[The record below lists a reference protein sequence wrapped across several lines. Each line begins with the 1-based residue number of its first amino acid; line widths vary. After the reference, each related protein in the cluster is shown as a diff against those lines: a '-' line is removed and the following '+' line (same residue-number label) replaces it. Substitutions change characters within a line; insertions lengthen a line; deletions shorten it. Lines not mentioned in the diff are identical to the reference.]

1 MMLIFV
7 SDKIFK
13 KEKKLNQ
20 FFMKQLS
27 ILYTIWSCISLSYK
41 IVLSKQN
48 YSVMGHVSHLL
59 REKALV
65 TFSNMYL

>member
-1 MMLIFV
+1 
-7 SDKIFK
+7 
-13 KEKKLNQ
+13 
-20 FFMKQLS
+20 MKQLS

-65 TFSNMYL
+65 TFSNTYL